1 MSDPFAALDTLW
13 ADIWDR
19 LARGAAQS
27 GDPFRFVTLATTGS
41 DGPEARTVG
50 LRAADRNAGTVE
62 VHSDL
67 RTAKVRAL
75 RADSRAQLLFWDAG
89 AQVQIRVSVVMS
101 LMPAAPD
108 RWDRIPGAARLNYGT
123 DPAPGTP
130 VAAPAEVTRTPD
142 IARFIALS
150 GRVTAVDIV
159 SLAHDPH
166 RRAQFGAG
174 GARARWVA
182 P

>member
-1 MSDPFAALDTLW
+1 MSDPFARLDTLW
-13 ADIWDR
+13 LHVWER
-19 LARGAAQS
+19 LAQGVAQS
-27 GDPFRFVTLATTGS
+27 RDPFRFVTLATIGA

-50 LRAADRNAGTVE
+50 LRAADRDAGTVE

-75 RADSRAQLLFWDAG
+75 RADPRAQLLFWDA
-89 AQVQIRVSVVMS
+89 ATQVQIRISTRMT
-101 LMPAAPD
+101 LMPAASD
-108 RWDRIPGAARLNYGT
+108 RWARIPEVARLNYGT

-130 VAAPAEVTRTPD
+130 IDAPEDVTRTGD

-150 GRVTAVDIV
+150 GRVTAIDVV

-166 RRAQFGAG
+166 RRAMFGPN
-174 GARARWVA
+174 GADARWVA